1 MLRLLTAAY
10 VAQLGSA
17 GLARHVGFWAKS
29 GKHLL
34 VVSFTGLCPK
44 AAVRRAE
51 ISHCGEPLTDPHETV
66 MVPFWLGAGRC
77 NSIT

>member
-17 GLARHVGFWAKS
+17 GLARHVGFWGKS

-34 VVSFTGLCPK
+34 VVSFTGL
-44 AAVRRAE
+44 
-51 ISHCGEPLTDPHETV
+51 
-66 MVPFWLGAGRC
+66 
-77 NSIT
+77 